1 VPTNRTPLYRRRRLL
16 TWDEEASLEWGDVTR
31 GKPPAFASDA
41 ARRAAWEHT
50 REYFLM
56 SYAYQDGT
64 RPQAW
69 WDYDA
74 PQLGV
79 RHPPDYDYE
88 RAALWEARLLSNEEV
103 ATLETR
109 WREYFEQAQE
119 PNFWFCLGIT
129 KPGSTSATWLKGA
142 AARRAH
148 YRWAGIPHALIRK
161 WSAERRTARQRQGRR
176 IGSVESA
183 PGVGERITS
192 VENKE

>member
-1 VPTNRTPLYRRRRLL
+1 VGR
-16 TWDEEASLEWGDVTR
+16 R
-31 GKPPAFASDA
+31 GKPPAFVSDA
-41 ARRAAWEHT
+41 ARRAAWERT
-50 REYFLM
+50 RDYFLM

-79 RHPPDYDYE
+79 KHPRDYDYE
-88 RAALWEARLLSNEEV
+88 RAALWEAKLLSDEEV

-109 WREYFEQAQE
+109 WREYFEQARE
-119 PNFWFCLGIT
+119 PDFWFCLGII

-148 YRWAGIPHALIRK
+148 HRWAGIPHALIRK
-161 WSAERRTARQRQGRR
+161 WSAERRRPPKTFRRLAETTRPRQGRR
-176 IGSVESA
+176 IGSAESA
-183 PGVGERITS
+183 PVVGERITS